1 MESHKSTVLI
11 LGAQGMLGQEL
22 SRVFGESKQYTV
34 LSWDREEI
42 NLTDY
47 SKMEAKIREA
57 NPDIIIN
64 AVAYNAVDLCET
76 DTLEGEKARML
87 NTEVPQRLA
96 RLAEESESILVH
108 YSTDYV
114 FDGTE
119 EQGYTEDAQPK
130 PLSHYGMTKWKGE
143 EAVRV
148 ESKKHYVIRL
158 SKLFGA
164 KALSADGKQS
174 FFEKMLAVAE
184 GETEVSAV
192 DGERSC
198 FTYAPD
204 LAAATRALIED
215 QAAFGIYHLANSGV
229 ATWYEAAQELFHL
242 ARPDVVVHPVSPDVF
257 PRPAKRPQCSG
268 LRNTKRP
275 LLRDYREALRE
286 FVTGKIERNTSDV

>member
-1 MESHKSTVLI
+1 MENHKSIVLI
-11 LGAQGMLGQEL
+11 LGARGMLGQEL
-22 SRVFGESKQYTV
+22 TRAFGESDRYIV

-42 NLTDY
+42 DLTDFN
-47 SKMEAKIREA
+47 KMEVRIRVA
-57 NPDIIIN
+57 SPDIIIN

-76 DTLEGEKARML
+76 DTLERERAQVL

-96 RLAEESESILVH
+96 RLAKERDSILVH

-114 FDGTE
+114 FDGTQ
-119 EQGYTEDAQPK
+119 EQGYVEDDQPK

-174 FFEKMLAVAE
+174 FFEKILAGAE
-184 GETEVSAV
+184 GKTEVSVV

-204 LAAATRALIED
+204 LARATRALIED
-215 QAAFGIYHLANSGV
+215 QAAFGIYHLVNSGV
-229 ATWYEAAQELFHL
+229 ATWYEAAQELFRL
-242 ARPDVVVHPVSPDVF
+242 VRPDVMVHPVSPDAF
-257 PRPAKRPQCSG
+257 PRPAKRPQYSA